1 MGEVL
6 AAPAVLV
13 VLVTAAAVV
22 AAKVLGAGGR
32 EITASPTLALQSGD
46 TWYRQAAHMARLL
59 DRLRNDPMVA
69 CTIDAPVLDEMQKVT
84 ERFWSDVA
92 E

>member
-6 AAPAVLV
+6 AALAVLV
-13 VLVTAAAVV
+13 ALVTAGAVV
-22 AAKVLGAGGR
+22 AAKVLGANSQ
-32 EITASPTLALQSGD
+32 EITRSPTLALQSGD

-59 DRLRNDPMVA
+59 DRLRNDPMVS
-69 CTIDAPVLDEMQKVT
+69 CTIDAPLLEEMRQVT